1 MKRLV
6 FLLLGIVFL
15 LSACQRPNDLQS
27 VAFYPSDTFAFHT
40 FDFDDLKLQLT
51 YERGE
56 PQIIALDVAYL
67 ENSDLSL
74 LNVPGSRSVKVTYE
88 GVTTELT
95 LSLEAPEAWVSLGSF
110 YVAQR
115 TLSLTEL
122 DFESWLETIRGADG
136 RGIASVRYEDD
147 VLVLVLDDG
156 EEIEVGALR
165 GPQGVR
171 GEDGTDGLTP
181 SLFVEDQTLKVH
193 LGQTVETLFDL
204 SALKPKEVLSMRLT
218 EDNDVVVVYDDLSIQ
233 TMGRLQVTASALA
246 IDNVSVTDGELIVT
260 LGDGTVL
267 NAGSIVGP
275 QGPRGP
281 QGLQGLQGPTG
292 SQVEF
297 RLSAE
302 GLLQFK
308 YDDDADTGWQT
319 LLDTEDLIGP
329 QGPAAPKVQMRQVD
343 DRLEW
348 KYDNEPDSAYRVL
361 TTVADFQGAQ
371 GEQGPAIELRFNQTI
386 PDEPKLE
393 FRYQGESNDAWTSL
407 LTVDQLQGIPGVGLR
422 LMVSGASIYWAQD
435 TEDPIFTELTAL
447 ETLRAPTNE
456 LRLFDDE
463 TIKWRT
469 VDGDEESWQT
479 LVSLSAIQ
487 GDRGVTGRGIH
498 ALTLSGSALMIA
510 YDDAPETFTPIG
522 TFEREHLVIF
532 SLPTGQIVN
541 VQKVTQ
547 GLPAA
552 TPSAFA
558 VPFGFTVAG
567 FSAPFNRIDEPTD
580 ITVMLDA
587 LTLTLHF
594 ENTTLSALELTNT
607 AALTLPTPAAPYLH
621 EFVGWVMMRNGIPV
635 PLYDGY
641 PLEIL
646 FAFSTE
652 VTLHPHFRRFVNTTE
667 EARIAMLEKALA
679 ATVTVL
685 NTDENDDGSLG
696 SGVIYRQLK
705 VSDNEYHYWVVTNEH
720 VVEGAARLDV
730 EYYINGHPFTVLDV
744 NLIGVDPINDVA
756 VISFSALHPI
766 SPLLFADTTRVQSG
780 QTVYA
785 LGSPLG
791 NRFFHSVASGI
802 LIGIRRNGLP
812 QYTDSYFIQHDAAIN
827 PGNSGGPLI
836 DSNGDIV
843 GLNTW
848 KIFQASDGRPT
859 EGFGFAVTSLIVQRV
874 IADVEAGT
882 SLNRRLLGITS
893 TVITTC
899 AVEAIF
905 GVCIDAVNPGG
916 IAAELGLE
924 SNDIIVA
931 FQHARMPQIS
941 PTATVD
947 VLREYLFSTRLNESF
962 TVYFVRNGIDMNVT
976 YDPSE

>member
-15 LSACQRPNDLQS
+15 LSACQRPNELQS

-56 PQIIALDVAYL
+56 PRIIAFDASYL
-67 ENSDLSL
+67 EHPNLSL
-74 LNVPGSRSVKVTYE
+74 LRVPGSQNVTVTFD
-88 GVTTELT
+88 GVSTALT
-95 LSLEAPEAWVSLGSF
+95 LTLQAPEAWVSLGSF
-110 YVAQR
+110 YLTQR
-115 TLSLTEL
+115 TQSLTEL
-122 DFESWLETIRGADG
+122 DFESWLETIRGEDG
-136 RGIASVRYEDD
+136 RGIATVRYLDD
-147 VLVLVLDDG
+147 MLVLVLDDG
-156 EEIEVGALR
+156 EEIEVGSLR
-165 GPQGVR
+165 GPQGLR
-171 GEDGTDGLTP
+171 GEDGKDGLTP
-181 SLFVEDQTLKVH
+181 SLFVENQSLKVQV
-193 LGQTVETLFDL
+193 GQTTETLFDL
-204 SALKPKEVLSMRLT
+204 SDLKPKEVLSMRLT
-218 EDNDVVVVYDDLSIQ
+218 EDNDVVVVYNDLSIQ
-233 TMGRLQVTASALA
+233 TLGRLQVTASALA
-246 IDNVSVTDGELIVT
+246 IQNVSVTDGDLIVT
-260 LGDGTVL
+260 LGDGTTL

-275 QGPRGP
+275 QGPIGP

-297 RLSAE
+297 RLSGE

-319 LLDTEDLIGP
+319 LLDTETLIGP
-329 QGPAAPKVQMRQVD
+329 EGPAAPKVQLRQVD

-348 KYDNEPDSAYRVL
+348 KYDTEADTAYRVL
-361 TTVADFQGAQ
+361 TTVEDFRGAQ
-371 GEQGPAIELRFNQTI
+371 GEQGPAIELRFNNANPADPQ
-386 PDEPKLE
+386 LE
-393 FRYQGESNDAWTSL
+393 FRYEGEADSAWQAL
-407 LTVDQLQGIPGVGLR
+407 LNVDQLQG
-422 LMVSGASIYWAQD
+422 Q
-435 TEDPIFTELTAL
+435 
-447 ETLRAPTNE
+447 
-456 LRLFDDE
+456 
-463 TIKWRT
+463 
-469 VDGDEESWQT
+469 Q
-479 LVSLSAIQ
+479 
-487 GDRGVTGRGIH
+487 GVTGRGIH
-498 ALTLSGSALMIA
+498 AVTLSGPALMIA
-510 YDDAPETFTPIG
+510 YDDAPESFVSIG
-522 TFEREHLVIF
+522 TVLPEYLVVF
-532 SLPTGQIVN
+532 SLPSGHIID
-541 VQKVTQ
+541 VQKIAHGQ
-547 GLPAA
+547 DALA
-552 TPSAFA
+552 PSGFD
-558 VPFGFTVAG
+558 VPFGFTLGG
-567 FSAPFNRIDEPTD
+567 FSASFEGIVAPTD
-580 ITVMLDA
+580 INVNLDA
-587 LTLTLHF
+587 LTYTLTF
-594 ENTTLSALELTNT
+594 ENTTLPALELTNT
-607 AALTLPTPAAPYLH
+607 TALTLPTTPAPYLH
-621 EFVGWVMMRNGIPV
+621 EFVGWVMIRNGIPV
-635 PLYDGY
+635 SVYDGFA
-641 PLEIL
+641 LETL
-646 FAFSTE
+646 FA
-652 VTLHPHFRRFVNTTE
+652 LHDTVALYPHFRRFVNTTE

-893 TVITTC
+893 TAITTC

-931 FQHARMPQIS
+931 FQHSRMPQIS